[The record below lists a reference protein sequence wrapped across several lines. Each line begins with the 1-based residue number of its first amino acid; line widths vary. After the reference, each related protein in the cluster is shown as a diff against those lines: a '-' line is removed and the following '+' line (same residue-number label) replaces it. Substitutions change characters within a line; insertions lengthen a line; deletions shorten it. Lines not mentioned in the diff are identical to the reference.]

1 MKRIALLLTLLIST
15 FHFSVFAQDMTLSKD
30 SFEGNFVIDSTF
42 TRDGGKTF
50 EVSASGDAGPYG
62 RVYLSYVF
70 TDKQNLGTAGEFT
83 GFAWT
88 QNGENVV
95 TATLQ
100 GAYVKQGKV
109 FKMYTFDPTSSGK
122 LNFATGIVDFVA
134 KTMKFKVSEVD
145 TSLQIK
151 RLLGIVVKQRDL
163 YRSQFLG
170 RFSAL

>member
-1 MKRIALLLTLLIST
+1 M
-15 FHFSVFAQDMTLSKD
+15 
-30 SFEGNFVIDSTF
+30 
-42 TRDGGKTF
+42 
-50 EVSASGDAGPYG
+50 
-62 RVYLSYVF
+62 YLSYIF

-88 QNGENVV
+88 QNGEDVV

-109 FKMYTFDPTSSGK
+109 FKLYTFDPTSSGK

-145 TSLQIK
+145 TS
-151 RLLGIVVKQRDL
+151 
-163 YRSQFLG
+163 F
-170 RFSAL
+170 

>member
-1 MKRIALLLTLLIST
+1 MKQTMLMMLLLIST
-15 FHFSVFAQDMTLSKD
+15 FHMSSYAQEVKLSED

-42 TRDGGKTF
+42 TRDGGKTY

-62 RVYLSYVF
+62 RVYLSYIF

-88 QNGENVV
+88 QNGEDVV

-109 FKMYTFDPTSSGK
+109 FKLYTFDPTSSGK

-145 TSLQIK
+145 TS
-151 RLLGIVVKQRDL
+151 
-163 YRSQFLG
+163 F
-170 RFSAL
+170 

>member
-1 MKRIALLLTLLIST
+1 MKQTMLMILLLIST
-15 FHFSVFAQDMTLSKD
+15 FHMSSYAQEVKLSEE

-42 TRDGGKTF
+42 TRDGGKTY

-62 RVYLSYVF
+62 RVYLSYIF

-88 QNGENVV
+88 QNGEDVV

-109 FKMYTFDPTSSGK
+109 FKLYTFDPTSSGK

-145 TSLQIK
+145 TS
-151 RLLGIVVKQRDL
+151 
-163 YRSQFLG
+163 F
-170 RFSAL
+170 

>member
-1 MKRIALLLTLLIST
+1 MKQKMLMILLLIST
-15 FHFSVFAQDMTLSKD
+15 FHMSSYAQEVKLSED

-42 TRDGGKTF
+42 TRDGGKTY

-62 RVYLSYVF
+62 RVYLSYIF

-88 QNGENVV
+88 QNGEDVV

-109 FKMYTFDPTSSGK
+109 FKLYTFDPTSSGK

-145 TSLQIK
+145 TS
-151 RLLGIVVKQRDL
+151 
-163 YRSQFLG
+163 F
-170 RFSAL
+170 

>member
-1 MKRIALLLTLLIST
+1 MKRITLLILILIST
-15 FHFSVFAQDMTLSKD
+15 LHFSAYAQEMSLSKD
-30 SFEGNFVIDSTF
+30 SFEGDLVIDSTF

-88 QNGENVV
+88 QNGEDVV

-109 FKMYTFDPTSSGK
+109 FKMYTFDPTSNGK

-134 KTMKFKVSEVD
+134 KTIKFKVSEVD
-145 TSLQIK
+145 TDS
-151 RLLGIVVKQRDL
+151 
-163 YRSQFLG
+163 
-170 RFSAL
+170 

>member
-1 MKRIALLLTLLIST
+1 MKQTMLMIFLLIST
-15 FHFSVFAQDMTLSKD
+15 FHMSSYAQDVKLSED

-42 TRDGGKTF
+42 TRDGGKTY

-62 RVYLSYVF
+62 RVYLSYIF

-88 QNGENVV
+88 QNGEDVV

-109 FKMYTFDPTSSGK
+109 FKLYTFDPTSSGK

-145 TSLQIK
+145 TS
-151 RLLGIVVKQRDL
+151 
-163 YRSQFLG
+163 F
-170 RFSAL
+170 

>member
-1 MKRIALLLTLLIST
+1 MKQTMLMILLLIST
-15 FHFSVFAQDMTLSKD
+15 FHMSSYAQEVKLSED

-42 TRDGGKTF
+42 TRDGGKTY

-62 RVYLSYVF
+62 RVYLSYIF

-88 QNGENVV
+88 QNGEDVV

-109 FKMYTFDPTSSGK
+109 FKLYTFDPTSSGK

-145 TSLQIK
+145 TS
-151 RLLGIVVKQRDL
+151 
-163 YRSQFLG
+163 F
-170 RFSAL
+170 

>member
-1 MKRIALLLTLLIST
+1 MLMILLLIST
-15 FHFSVFAQDMTLSKD
+15 FHMSSYPQGVKLSED

-42 TRDGGKTF
+42 TRDGGKTY

-62 RVYLSYVF
+62 RVYLSYIF

-88 QNGENVV
+88 QNGEDVV

-109 FKMYTFDPTSSGK
+109 FKLYTFDPTSSGK

-145 TSLQIK
+145 TS
-151 RLLGIVVKQRDL
+151 
-163 YRSQFLG
+163 F
-170 RFSAL
+170 

>member
-1 MKRIALLLTLLIST
+1 MKRITLLILILIST
-15 FHFSVFAQDMTLSKD
+15 FHFSAYAQEMSLSKD
-30 SFEGNFVIDSTF
+30 SFEGDFVIDSTF

-62 RVYLSYVF
+62 SAYLSYVF

-88 QNGENVV
+88 QNGEDVV

-109 FKMYTFDPTSSGK
+109 FKMYTFDPTSNGK
-122 LNFATGIVDFVA
+122 LNFATVIVDFVA
-134 KTMKFKVSEVD
+134 KTIKFKVSEVD
-145 TSLQIK
+145 TYS
-151 RLLGIVVKQRDL
+151 
-163 YRSQFLG
+163 
-170 RFSAL
+170 

>member
-62 RVYLSYVF
+62 RAYLSYVF

-83 GFAWT
+83 GFGLDTKWRRCRHR
-88 QNGENVV
+88 
-95 TATLQ
+95 
-100 GAYVKQGKV
+100 Y
-109 FKMYTFDPTSSGK
+109 SSRR
-122 LNFATGIVDFVA
+122 LC
-134 KTMKFKVSEVD
+134 KTRQ
-145 TSLQIK
+145 SLQNVH
-151 RLLGIVVKQRDL
+151 L
-163 YRSQFLG
+163 
-170 RFSAL
+170 

>member
-1 MKRIALLLTLLIST
+1 MKQTMLTILLLIST
-15 FHFSVFAQDMTLSKD
+15 FHMSSYAQEVKLSED

-42 TRDGGKTF
+42 TRDGGKTY

-62 RVYLSYVF
+62 RVYLSYIF

-88 QNGENVV
+88 QNGEDVV

-109 FKMYTFDPTSSGK
+109 FKLYTFDPTSSGK

-145 TSLQIK
+145 TS
-151 RLLGIVVKQRDL
+151 
-163 YRSQFLG
+163 F
-170 RFSAL
+170 

>member
-1 MKRIALLLTLLIST
+1 MKQKMLMILLLMST
-15 FHFSVFAQDMTLSKD
+15 FHISSYAQEVKLSED

-42 TRDGGKTF
+42 TRDGGKTY

-62 RVYLSYVF
+62 RVYLSYIF

-88 QNGENVV
+88 QNGEDVV

-109 FKMYTFDPTSSGK
+109 FKLYTFDPTSSGK

-145 TSLQIK
+145 TS
-151 RLLGIVVKQRDL
+151 
-163 YRSQFLG
+163 F
-170 RFSAL
+170 

>member
-1 MKRIALLLTLLIST
+1 MKRITLLILILIST
-15 FHFSVFAQDMTLSKD
+15 FHFSAYAQEMSLSKD
-30 SFEGNFVIDSTF
+30 SFEGNFIIDSTF

-88 QNGENVV
+88 QNGEDVV

-100 GAYVKQGKV
+100 GVYVKQGKV
-109 FKMYTFDPTSSGK
+109 FKMYTFDAVSNGN
-122 LNFATGIVDFVA
+122 LNFAIGIVDFVA

-145 TSLQIK
+145 TDS
-151 RLLGIVVKQRDL
+151 
-163 YRSQFLG
+163 
-170 RFSAL
+170 

>member
-1 MKRIALLLTLLIST
+1 MKRILLLLSILLSTL
-15 FHFSVFAQDMTLSKD
+15 HFSANAQEMKLSED

-70 TDKQNLGTAGEFT
+70 TDKQDLGTAGEFT

-88 QNGENVV
+88 QSGEEIV

-100 GAYVKQGKV
+100 GAYVKPV
-109 FKMYTFDPTSSGK
+109 SYTHLTLPTI
-122 LNFATGIVDFVA
+122 LRV
-134 KTMKFKVSEVD
+134 
-145 TSLQIK
+145 
-151 RLLGIVVKQRDL
+151 
-163 YRSQFLG
+163 
-170 RFSAL
+170 

>member
-1 MKRIALLLTLLIST
+1 MKQTMLMILLLIST
-15 FHFSVFAQDMTLSKD
+15 FHMSSYAQDVKLSED
-30 SFEGNFVIDSTF
+30 SFEGNFIIDSTF
-42 TRDGGKTF
+42 TRDGGKTY

-62 RVYLSYVF
+62 RVYLSYIF

-88 QNGENVV
+88 QNGEDVV

-109 FKMYTFDPTSSGK
+109 FKLYTFDPTSSGK

-145 TSLQIK
+145 TS
-151 RLLGIVVKQRDL
+151 
-163 YRSQFLG
+163 F
-170 RFSAL
+170 